1 MNCDWVQENVTLYVY
16 DELADDAR
24 YELEQH
30 LQRCAAC
37 VKEVNGAR
45 EFKAQMSALPLPEP
59 TPNLLAAS
67 RMRLQEALETAE
79 QAHGWRSFVL
89 DPMAW
94 LRRYKFSPALAAAM
108 LIVGFF
114 GGVGTT
120 YKMATDHAKAMVAVD
135 DGRLKPPTTGGN
147 PTPNEASIVGIR
159 GITPVPNSNEVEIK
173 YDTVT
178 PQQTKGSLDNP
189 AIQQLLLYAARNN
202 QNTGVRL
209 DSVDLLSQKKDDE
222 HVRSL
227 LMYALRNDT
236 NPGVRLKAL
245 SGLAP
250 YVKDDANVRNAVL
263 DALLNDDN
271 PGVRTQAIQMIRPVK
286 TDGSVRAVLQH
297 LASAEKNT
305 SIRTQAR
312 AVLATTPQM
321 D

>member
-1 MNCDWVQENVTLYVY
+1 MNCEWVKENVTLYVY

-30 LQRCAAC
+30 LQRCMAC
-37 VKEVNGAR
+37 KKEINAAR
-45 EFKAQMSALPLPEP
+45 EFKAQMSAIPMPEP

-120 YKMATDHAKAMVAVD
+120 YKLAQHPQTVAVN
-135 DGRLKPPTTGGN
+135 GGSVKATGN
-147 PTPNEASIVGIR
+147 ASQQAPAEASIVGIR
-159 GITPVPNSNEVEIK
+159 GIQPVPNSNEVEIK

-178 PQQTKGSLDNP
+178 PQQTKGTLDNP

-209 DSVDLLSQKKDDE
+209 DSVDLLSQKNDDE
-222 HVRSL
+222 HVRAL

-245 SGLAP
+245 GSLAP
-250 YVKDDANVRNAVL
+250 YVKEDANVRNAVL
-263 DALLNDDN
+263 DALLSDEN
-271 PGVRTQAIQMIRPVK
+271 PGVRTQAIQLIRPVR

-297 LASAEKNT
+297 LANADKNT

>member
-16 DELADDAR
+16 DELADDQR

-37 VKEVNGAR
+37 VKEVNAAR
-45 EFKAQMSALPLPEP
+45 EFKAQMSAMPLPEP

-79 QAHGWRSFVL
+79 QAHGWRSFIL

-120 YKMATDHAKAMVAVD
+120 YEIAKDRVTTATQGPQPVIPT
-135 DGRLKPPTTGGN
+135 GQNPPQ
-147 PTPNEASIVGIR
+147 PTEASIVGIR
-159 GITPVPNSNEVEIK
+159 GITQLPNSDKVEIK
-173 YDTVT
+173 YDTVS
-178 PQQTKGSLDNP
+178 PQQKTGSLEDP

-222 HVRSL
+222 HVRAL

-245 SGLAP
+245 DGLAP
-250 YVKDDANVRNAVL
+250 YVKEDANVRNAVL
-263 DALLNDDN
+263 DALLNDEN
-271 PGVRTQAIQMIRPVK
+271 PGVRTQAIQLIRPVR
-286 TDGSVRAVLQH
+286 TDGSVRAVLSH
-297 LASAEKNT
+297 LASAEKNS